1 MNRRSNGEP
10 RGQGRRGIGRRRR
23 PAGIV
28 VVFAAAIIAAVLL
41 LVGHPSFLNVRSV
54 RAQDSD
60 GGGGGGDGDGDG
72 DNDGEASPAPTPPN
86 FVLIFVDDLGYGDPG
101 FQGHPTAETPHM
113 DRLAMEGKVL
123 SSWYSGCNVCSGSRA
138 ALLTGRQFPRAGVDS
153 VYEPTTNRGLPLSE
167 ITLAQHLKE
176 EAGYTTAVVG
186 KWHLGQRHVY
196 LPHNRGFDYYLGI
209 PYSEDMGEGVAT
221 TCPYNNSNIS
231 ATFDDTPH
239 FNETLADIDDDDI
252 SYDPAGY
259 YLPLVYQHD
268 NQTAV
273 LEQPLDLTT
282 LGDKYRMFVSRF
294 LRRHADDKFFLY
306 VPMNHVHTASENQ
319 PGMQYAGCQYKN
331 STKRGPFGDALAEAD
346 GLVGTIIETL
356 RDLNLEESTL
366 ILFTSDNGPWLQQGL
381 ASGTSGLL
389 TGQYSG
395 YRNTGKGSN
404 WEGGIRMPAFAYW
417 KGTIRPYTRS
427 SEVVSSLDVFP
438 TLSRLAGIDGLP
450 QDRVY
455 DGRDMTDILLT
466 ENATSRHEFLFF
478 YGSCHL
484 DFRNYSAQGDRSFAV
499 TAVRHGSYK
508 AHFCTGPGLGGDV
521 KNLSRWY
528 SPYPLLFNVDYDPAE
543 AYPLSK
549 GYDDVPSS
557 DADRDALDRI
567 MQAYAFEVST
577 FEYGSKVPE
586 PDGPDE
592 GPGRYGVCC
601 DREREC
607 NCRDGQ
613 STSGLGGDD
622 GERGG
627 DDDNGGESGADD
639 ETEAGVK
646 EEDSTVE
653 RTNTETSSASR
664 IGGLFSVGTRGH
676 HDAYHRALGQEE
688 PAPPR
693 TPWQKILQ
701 EIYID

>member
-1 MNRRSNGEP
+1 MKRRSNA
-10 RGQGRRGIGRRRR
+10 QLRRKGGGGTCRR
-23 PAGIV
+23 PGFRSLV
-28 VVFAAAIIAAVLL
+28 VAAAAVLVL
-41 LVGHPSFLNVRSV
+41 FGHHDARDVRTV
-54 RAQDSD
+54 RAQ
-60 GGGGGGDGDGDG
+60 
-72 DNDGEASPAPTPPN
+72 EASEGGAPSTPPN

-101 FQGHPTAETPHM
+101 FQGHPTARTPHM

-176 EAGYTTAVVG
+176 EAGYTTAIVG
-186 KWHLGQRHVY
+186 KWHLGQRQVY

-221 TCPYNNSNIS
+221 TCPNNNSSTTASDI
-231 ATFDDTPH
+231 PH
-239 FNETLADIDDDDI
+239 FNQTVADIDDDEI

-259 YLPLVYQHD
+259 YLPLVYQQD
-268 NQTAV
+268 NQTSV

-282 LGDKYRMFVSRF
+282 LSDKYRMFVSKF
-294 LRRHADDKFFLY
+294 LRRHAEDRFFLY
-306 VPMNHVHTASENQ
+306 VPMNHVHATSESQ
-319 PGMQYAGCQYKN
+319 PGMQYAGCEYKN
-331 STKRGPFGDALAEAD
+331 STKGGPFGDALAEAD
-346 GLVGTIIETL
+346 GLVGTIVGTI
-356 RDLNLEESTL
+356 RDLGLEESTL

-381 ASGTSGLL
+381 AAGTSGLL

-417 KGTIRPYTRS
+417 KGTIQPFTRS

-438 TLSRLAGIDGLP
+438 TLSRLAGAGGLP
-450 QDRVY
+450 RDRVY
-455 DGRDMTDILLT
+455 DGRDMADVLLT
-466 ENATSRHEFLFF
+466 ENATSPHEFLFF

-484 DFRNYSAQGDRSFAV
+484 DFQNYSAQANRSFAV

-508 AHFCTGPGLGGDV
+508 AHFCTGPGLGGDT
-521 KNLSRWY
+521 KTMSRWY

-549 GYDDVPSS
+549 GYDEVPSS
-557 DADRDALDRI
+557 EADRSALDRI

-613 STSGLGGDD
+613 SSPDLGGDD
-622 GERGG
+622 NNNDG
-627 DDDNGGESGADD
+627 DDGGAGADD
-639 ETEAGVK
+639 ATEAGLR
-646 EEDSTVE
+646 EEDPAVE
-653 RTNTETSSASR
+653 RTSAETSSASR
-664 IGGLFSVGTRGH
+664 IGGLFSVGTRGQ
-676 HDAYHRALGQEE
+676 HDAYHRALGEEE

-693 TPWQKILQ
+693 TRWQRILQ
-701 EIYID
+701 